1 MDDRKELVQNIK
13 ILMIKN
19 DVSNERMAELLGLNR
34 DAWIKRLNLVVKI
47 TLEEARKIANFFNV
61 TIEELY

>member
-1 MDDRKELVQNIK
+1 MDDRKDLIQNIK